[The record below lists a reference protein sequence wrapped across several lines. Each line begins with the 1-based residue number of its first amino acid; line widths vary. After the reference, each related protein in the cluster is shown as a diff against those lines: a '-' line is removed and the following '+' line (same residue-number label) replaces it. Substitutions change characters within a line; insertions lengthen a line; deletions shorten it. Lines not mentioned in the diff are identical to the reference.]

1 MVVQVEAT
9 PILSVAA
16 PGPQGAPGPPGA
28 DGQPGTPGGSQ
39 FLLNQTAPSATWL
52 VQHNLGYLPHITIID
67 ASGEVVLTDI
77 HHTDV
82 NQAVLTF
89 ASPTTGKAVCS

>member
-9 PILSVAA
+9 PVITVAA
-16 PGPQGAPGPPGA
+16 PGPQGVPGPPGA
-28 DGQPGTPGGSQ
+28 DGTSGAPGGAY
-39 FLLNQTAPSATWL
+39 FLLTQSAASATWL
-52 VQHNLGYLPHITIID
+52 VQHNLGHIPHITIID
-67 ASGEVVLTDI
+67 ASGEVVITDI